1 MNECDCMTQRNNQAE
16 DTPTADEKKRDVVKV
31 HKDLDIRPP
40 KFIRN
45 ELYAKVFKPGDRVKF
60 SGKIGKNG
68 NVLLSI
74 EKVE

>member
-1 MNECDCMTQRNNQAE
+1 MNVVIVMTQRNNQAE
-16 DTPTADEKKRDVVKV
+16 DTPTVDEKKRDVVKV